1 MSRLTAR
8 QHQVLEYIRGMLA
21 AKGMPPTVAE
31 IAAAM
36 GVSSTNGIRG
46 HLQALERKGAI
57 ELVPNASR
65 GIRLLDLAESE
76 EQRNGLPIV
85 GQVAAGNPILAQEHI
100 EDYCRVDN
108 NTFHPAADYLLRVKG
123 DSMREVGI
131 YDGDLLAVHRTST
144 ASNGQIVVARIED
157 EVTVKRLQVKGHTAY
172 LHPENTDF
180 EVIEINMKKQAL
192 DIEGIAVGVL
202 RHL

>member
-8 QHQVLEYIRGMLA
+8 QHQVLEYIRETLE

-46 HLQALERKGAI
+46 HLQALERKGTI
-57 ELVPNASR
+57 ELVPHASR
-65 GIRLLDLAESE
+65 GIRLLEQAESE
-76 EQRNGLPIV
+76 EQRIGLPIV
-85 GQVAAGNPILAQEHI
+85 GQVAAGSPILAQEHI

-108 NTFHPAADYLLRVKG
+108 ETFHPAADYLLQVKG
-123 DSMREVGI
+123 DSMRDVGI

-157 EVTVKRLQVKGHTAY
+157 EVTVKRLQIKGHIAY

-192 DIEGIAVGVL
+192 NIEGIAVGVL

>member
-1 MSRLTAR
+1 MQKLTKR
-8 QHQVLEYIRGMLA
+8 QSQVLEFISETLA
-21 AKGMPPTVAE
+21 VSGMPPTVAE

-65 GIRLLDLAESE
+65 GIRLLDQAEPE
-76 EQRNGLPIV
+76 VEPLGLPLV
-85 GQVAAGNPILAQEHI
+85 GQVAAGSPILAQEHI
-100 EDYCRVDN
+100 EDHCRVAND
-108 NTFHPAADYLLRVKG
+108 TFHPSADYLLRVKG

-131 YDGDLLAVHRTST
+131 YDGDLLAVHR
-144 ASNGQIVVARIED
+144 ASSANNGQIVVARIED
-157 EVTVKRLQVKGHTAY
+157 EVTVKRLQIKGHMAY
-172 LHPENTDF
+172 LHPENPEFD
-180 EVIEINMKKQAL
+180 VIKVDLKKQTL

-202 RHL
+202 RRF